1 MYNRPLSPHI
11 TIYAVQTSS
20 LASIWHRISGILLTL
35 FIVLCPAYMQLV
47 ICSSYNKYLFN
58 FNILKNFWFFY
69 YKIMVIIVL
78 FSLFYHALNGLK
90 QIMWDLGIFLSPK
103 FLLLFFLIISSLIC
117 VIILLLIF

>member
-11 TIYAVQTSS
+11 TIYAAQISS
-20 LASIWHRISGILLTL
+20 LASIWHRISGILLTSS
-35 FIVLCPAYMQLV
+35 IVFYPTYIQLV

-103 FLLLFFLIISSLIC
+103 LLLLFFLIISSLIC
-117 VIILLLIF
+117 IIILLLIF